1 MSGLL
6 DCIIVCI
13 EDKRGCTHDKIM
25 IVGLVVF
32 VLSGL
37 DRCDIN
43 YGTPSRN
50 ITPNKRAAETATP
63 EFELLASD
71 IVSVAILNLS
81 SSDFLCDFRTI
92 EAKRQVIGPQP
103 NGVVSDDPPYTHLTT
118 PV

>member
-1 MSGLL
+1 MLKNWMSGLP
-6 DCIIVCI
+6 DCIIACI
-13 EDKRGCTHDKIM
+13 EGSRGCIHEKIM

-32 VLSGL
+32 MLCGL

-71 IVSVAILNLS
+71 IVSVAILNLF
-81 SSDFLCDFRTI
+81 SSDFF
-92 EAKRQVIGPQP
+92 V
-103 NGVVSDDPPYTHLTT
+103 
-118 PV
+118 